1 MTTTKSSSFNS
12 RNEDVTVKTKNVKTQ
27 TTKKKYDRVLILGG
41 GGVKGAFQIGAIKA
55 LMEQGI
61 KWDLIIGVSVG
72 ALTGSYLAMY
82 NKDEIIEG
90 VAKLE
95 EFWRN
100 KIKNETIYKPRGPGF
115 WKYAI
120 AFFKKSVNSTEPLR
134 KLIEENWDF
143 DKLKKSDVDFILGTT
158 SLLTGRY
165 ENINKYHDGM
175 TDWIM
180 ASSAF
185 PILFPSI
192 KIANNE
198 YIDGGLRNNVPI
210 NDALQFDVKH
220 IDVILCE
227 PYGDHA
233 KSLKKNKNLID
244 VIVRTTEI
252 LSDELFLNDL
262 KEICFYQDIA
272 IDVYSPVKYLTSE
285 TLNFDQALI
294 NEMVDIGYTSR
305 RKVSVKRKNW
315 SRYAI
320 TSNQQQEDSEK
331 ERGAGTGRNSFP
343 PAAIVTDSLGISAC
357 KPGNC
362 NTCTDESKCS
372 SAKEND

>member
-41 GGVKGAFQIGAIKA
+41 GGVKGSFQIGAIKA

-82 NKDEIIEG
+82 NKSEIQEG
-90 VAKLE
+90 VDKLE
-95 EFWRN
+95 NFWRT
-100 KIKNETIYKPRGPGF
+100 KIKNDTIYKPCGPGF

-120 AFFKKSVNSTEPLR
+120 AFFTKYVNSTEPLR
-134 KLIEENWDF
+134 NLINENWDF
-143 DKLKKSDVDFILGTT
+143 EKLRRSDVDFILGTT

-165 ENINKYHDGM
+165 ENINKYHEGM

-192 KIANNE
+192 KVANDE

-210 NDALQFDVKH
+210 NDALHFDVKH

-233 KSLKKNKNLID
+233 KTLKKNKNLID

-262 KEICFYQDIA
+262 KEICFFQNIN
-272 IDVYSPVKYLTSE
+272 IDVYSPVSYLTSE
-285 TLNFDQALI
+285 TLNFDQKLI

-305 RKVSVKRKNW
+305 RKVSVKRRSW
-315 SRYAI
+315 SRYAS
-320 TSNQQQEDSEK
+320 TKDQQTQEEA
-331 ERGAGTGRNSFP
+331 ERANGTGRTNYP
-343 PAAIVTDSLGISAC
+343 TDAVVTDSLGISA
-357 KPGNC
+357 N
-362 NTCTDESKCS
+362 KCDTIE
-372 SAKEND
+372 K